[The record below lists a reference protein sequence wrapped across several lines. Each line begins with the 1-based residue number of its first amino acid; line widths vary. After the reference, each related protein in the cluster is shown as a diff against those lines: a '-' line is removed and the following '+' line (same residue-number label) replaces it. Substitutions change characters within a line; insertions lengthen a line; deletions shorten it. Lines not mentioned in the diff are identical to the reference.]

1 MFLFITNHDRKLK
14 SLLMRK
20 VMNGLM
26 MGVNG
31 TKMED
36 SGRKLENILR
46 LTREMELILK
56 KTILFQVLTTPD

>member
-56 KTILFQVLTTPD
+56 KKTFQPHTWIT

>member
-1 MFLFITNHDRKLK
+1 
-14 SLLMRK
+14 
-20 VMNGLM
+20 MNGLM

-56 KTILFQVLTTPD
+56 KTILFQVLTTPDWCRKDK

>member
-56 KTILFQVLTTPD
+56 KTIL